1 MERLSRAYARFL
13 DALGATTGLL
23 IALGTLL
30 IATDVAM
37 RNLWQ
42 TGLPWLDDIVEYG
55 LYATTFL
62 AAPWV
67 LRHGAHVRVDIIV
80 TSVPTPVAR
89 VMEILADLGGLT
101 VSALMLV
108 YSLVAT
114 EASFAHGSLI
124 MKSLIFPEWWVLA
137 VMPVSCV
144 LLVIEFL
151 LRIRR
156 ALLEPAEIRSVPPEL

>member
-1 MERLSRAYARFL
+1 MESLSRAYARFL
-13 DALGATTGLL
+13 DALGAATGLL

-30 IATDVAM
+30 IAVDVAM

-42 TGLPWLDDIVEYG
+42 TGLPWIGDVIEYG
-55 LYATTFL
+55 MYATTFI

-80 TSVPTPVAR
+80 TSVPTPVGRA
-89 VMEILADLGGLT
+89 MEILADLGGLT
-101 VSALMLV
+101 VSVLLLC

-114 EASFAHGSLI
+114 EASYAHGSLI

-137 VMPVSCV
+137 VMPVSC
-144 LLVIEFL
+144 LLLSVEFL

-156 ALLEPAEIRSVPPEL
+156 TLIEPGEIRSVPPDL